1 MEYNEEYILKLKIA
15 FADRQD
21 KDIKMYE
28 AYNNKTKI
36 TKEYYKSEFTEN
48 NDIITSNFVNKLV
61 QERVAYACGKPITFK
76 HIDNNEN
83 CIKSIEKNLRI
94 QKKALFSDIFKH
106 GEIAGTSYVMA
117 YITDDGDTLKFKVV
131 DAKHG
136 IAYCNEDGEV
146 ELFLYFYKEDLSNI
160 QYMKIYTDEGIYDVT
175 EDLKEH
181 KPFKSYFFHKP
192 PVIKHQIPDGRV
204 GTIYNS
210 CITII
215 DAMEKAVS
223 DYGNNNS
230 DFRDCYFKIFG
241 LSITDEDMERFK
253 RLRAFILPNKDSDVD
268 FLTKQANYEYC
279 YNFIKLMESLIYQA
293 TQSINS
299 NESISSNVSGTAI
312 LSRIINL
319 RNRIQLHQQSLE
331 DTIRGMLRIL
341 FLFLKQRY
349 SEDYNYLDID
359 IQMSINVPNDYA
371 TIADIISKLGDR
383 ISDEDALSPFAD
395 IFPIGNGKKAV
406 ERKLQENILKAE
418 NEEKIESMLSPQIDL
433 DNVDGNTNEKL

>member
-1 MEYNEEYILKLKIA
+1 MKYNEEYILKLKQA
-15 FADRQD
+15 FANG
-21 KDIKMYE
+21 KYAKMYE

-36 TKEYYKSEFTEN
+36 TKEYTESEFTTN
-48 NDIITSNFVNKLV
+48 NEVITSNFVNKLV
-61 QERVAYACGKPITFK
+61 QERVAYACGKPIIFK
-76 HIDNNEN
+76 HIDNKED
-83 CIKSIEKNLRI
+83 CIKSVEKNLRI

-117 YITDDGDTLKFKVV
+117 YITDNGDTLKFKVV

-136 IAYCNEDGEV
+136 IAYCNEEGNV
-146 ELFLYFYKEDLSNI
+146 ELFLYFYKEELSDI
-160 QYMKIYTDEGIYDVT
+160 QYIKIYTDEGIYDVT

-181 KPFKSYFFHKP
+181 KPFKEYFFHKP
-192 PVIKHQIPDGRV
+192 PVIKHIIPDGEV

-210 CITII
+210 CITLI
-215 DAMEKAVS
+215 DAMEKAIS
-223 DYGNNNS
+223 DYGNCNS

-241 LSITDEDMERFK
+241 VNISDEDMERFK
-253 RLRAFILPNKDSDVD
+253 RLKAFILPNKDSDVD

-279 YNFIKLMESLIYQA
+279 YNFIKLVEGLIYQA
-293 TQSINS
+293 TQAINS
-299 NESISSNVSGTAI
+299 NESISANVSGTAI

-349 SEDYNYLDID
+349 NEDYDYLDLD

-371 TIADIISKLGDR
+371 TIADIVSKLGDR
-383 ISDEDALSPFAD
+383 ISDEDALAPFAD
-395 IFPIGNGKKAV
+395 IFPIGNGKAGV
-406 ERKLQENILKAE
+406 DRKLQENILKAKNQAECE
-418 NEEKIESMLSPQIDL
+418 NINMNGMDNL
-433 DNVDGNTNEKL
+433 DKVGVGDATE

>member
-1 MEYNEEYILKLKIA
+1 MNYNEEYILKLQQA
-15 FADRQD
+15 FANRQG
-21 KDIKMYE
+21 KYVKMYE

-36 TKEYYKSEFTEN
+36 TQEYTESEFTTN
-48 NDIITSNFVNKLV
+48 NEVITSNFVNKLV
-61 QERVAYACGKPITFK
+61 QERVAYACGKPIIFK

-83 CIKSIEKNLRI
+83 CIKSLEKNLRI

-117 YITDDGDTLKFKVV
+117 YITDNGDTLKFKVV
-131 DAKHG
+131 NAKHG
-136 IAYCNEDGEV
+136 IAYCDEEGNV
-146 ELFLYFYKEDLSNI
+146 ELFLYFYKEELSDI

-181 KPFKSYFFHKP
+181 KPFKEYFFHKP
-192 PVIKHQIPDGRV
+192 PVIKHVIPDGKV

-210 CITII
+210 CITLI
-215 DAMEKAVS
+215 DAMEKAIS
-223 DYGNNNS
+223 DYGNTNS

-241 LSITDEDMERFK
+241 VNISDEDMERFK
-253 RLRAFILPNKDSDVD
+253 KLKAFILPNKDSDVD

-279 YNFIKLMESLIYQA
+279 YNFIKLVEGLIYQA
-293 TQSINS
+293 TQAINS
-299 NESISSNVSGTAI
+299 NESISANVSGTAI

-331 DTIRGMLRIL
+331 DTIRGMLRVL

-349 SEDYNYLDID
+349 NEDYDYLDLD
-359 IQMSINVPNDYA
+359 IQMSINVPNDYS
-371 TIADIISKLGDR
+371 TIADIVSKLADR

-395 IFPIGNGKKAV
+395 IFPIGNGHKAV
-406 ERKLQENILKAE
+406 ERKLQENILKAN
-418 NEEKIESMLSPQIDL
+418 NESEIADISGVNL
-433 DNVDGNTNEKL
+433 DKVGVGDETK